1 MSRDSYPLTQN
12 NEKDQCLLPN
22 KVTYDIEKGIR
33 DKKQEGLDQIY
44 EAESN
49 KEYSPD
55 IKKAKALRKN
65 QNRN

>member
-1 MSRDSYPLTQN
+1 M
-12 NEKDQCLLPN
+12 LPN

-55 IKKAKALRKN
+55 IKKAKAQRKN
-65 QNRN
+65 QIRKQRHLS